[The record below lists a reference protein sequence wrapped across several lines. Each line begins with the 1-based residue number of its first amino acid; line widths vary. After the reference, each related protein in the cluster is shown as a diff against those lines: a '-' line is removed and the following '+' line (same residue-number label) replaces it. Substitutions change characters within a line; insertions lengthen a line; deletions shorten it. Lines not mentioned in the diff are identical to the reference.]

1 MWVRKQLRLW
11 QQLWGVSLFRFSF
24 FKQSFWVFV
33 LFVEMLFLI
42 FLIVECFGIFVCYF
56 SWIAWNS
63 MVFFPLTLFFSFTF
77 QWLDSNIFPRLS
89 AFRVLLQETFVG
101 LGLLIGLL
109 DKTQTKG
116 LDLFDEI
123 EKLRKKKK
131 C

>member
-1 MWVRKQLRLW
+1 
-11 QQLWGVSLFRFSF
+11 
-24 FKQSFWVFV
+24 
-33 LFVEMLFLI
+33 
-42 FLIVECFGIFVCYF
+42 
-56 SWIAWNS
+56 